1 MMSFEH
7 NELTIRCKGIS
18 VVLLKKTEHQCQ
30 VLLLK
35 RASSILH
42 DVWCYIGGGIE
53 TGEKAWQAALREIQ
67 EETGITHVTLYN
79 SNKFDQ
85 FYSSIDDFI
94 YLAPVFVGFVEEKQ
108 DVKLNNEH
116 KEFKWMS
123 FEEASEKVTL
133 PGNDEVLRFIEKHF
147 VKRDPLEWLRVVI

>member
-1 MMSFEH
+1 MMS
-7 NELTIRCKGIS
+7 N
-18 VVLLKKTEHQCQ
+18 
-30 VLLLK
+30 
-35 RASSILH
+35 
-42 DVWCYIGGGIE
+42 
-53 TGEKAWQAALREIQ
+53 
-67 EETGITHVTLYN
+67 VTLYS

-94 YLAPVFVGFVEEKQ
+94 YLAPVFVGFVDVKH

-123 FEEASEKVTL
+123 FEEAKEKVTV
-133 PGNDEVLRFIEKHF
+133 PGNDEVLGFIEKHF